1 MPGKMDELQNL
12 YNDHEEA
19 QAAAEKEKKKEEESP
34 KSKRAARRLE
44 RAATRGSV
52 KSVSSEIND
61 SGDASGDS
69 P

>member
-19 QAAAEKEKKKEEESP
+19 LAASEKEKKKEEESP

-44 RAATRGSV
+44 RAATR